1 MDLHFLERTG
11 ARRSSSTFYD
21 YRTNV
26 ALYPQW
32 QAFLQERRPK
42 TLILWGENDIF
53 TPEGGR
59 TCAICPRPSCTCS
72 TAATSRSRTRSRR
85 SSRALSASTRRGRR
99 PRGRPAA
106 EPVGSALVVLSVN
119 VGLPREVIWRGKPV
133 ATGIYKQP
141 VAGRVVIRALNL
153 DGDRQ
158 ADLRVHGGPDK
169 AVYAYPSEFYE
180 LWSRE
185 RPELEFGRRVRRQ
198 PHDRGS
204 STATSRRRSL
214 PRGNCRAGRDPAAA
228 SCFKLGIKMGRDG
241 S

>member
-1 MDLHFLERTG
+1 MR
-11 ARRSSSTFYD
+11 
-21 YRTNV
+21 
-26 ALYPQW
+26 
-32 QAFLQERRPK
+32 
-42 TLILWGENDIF
+42 
-53 TPEGGR
+53 
-59 TCAICPRPSCTCS
+59 
-72 TAATSRSRTRSRR
+72 
-85 SSRALSASTRRGRR
+85 
-99 PRGRPAA
+99 
-106 EPVGSALVVLSVN
+106 VLSVN

-185 RPELEFGRRVRRQ
+185 RPELEFGSGAFGDNLTTEDLLDGDVA
-198 PHDRGS
+198 S
-204 STATSRRRSL
+204 AIASAWEL
-214 PRGNCRAGRDPAAA
+214 PSWSHPAAA